1 MTSPRKAAPSSSRY
15 PASIRENGLDNLVLC
30 TATAEQLEIAG
41 FGAWTADNAARL
53 EVAIEDANPN
63 EAKRMAIDMGGVAE
77 LDTFGAWILERLMRG
92 DGRAR
97 QVSLIRLPER
107 FRDLVEDVRQTNRSV
122 LPSIKRRA
130 WPLARLADIG
140 AVVEAAAAEGNR
152 LASLAGALVALFG
165 GALLDP
171 RRFRLTAIVHQLDR
185 VGVRSVPIIVLIT
198 LLIGAIIAQQG
209 FFHFRRFGADD
220 YVVDLVGILTLREL
234 GVLIVS
240 IMVAGRS
247 GSSYTAELGSMKMR
261 EEIDAL
267 RTMGRNPLE
276 VLVLPRI
283 VALVVALPLLALI
296 GSMAALVGGGV
307 VASMQ
312 GMEPSLYIARLREAV
327 SISDFEVGMIKAPF
341 MALVIGLVACAE
353 GFQVR
358 GSSQSLGART
368 TSSVVKAIFLVI
380 ALDGLF
386 AMFFSSIGM

>member
-220 YVVDLVGILTLREL
+220 YVVDLVGIFTLREL
-234 GVLIVS
+234 GVVMVC

-380 ALDGLF
+380 ALDGFF

>member
-1 MTSPRKAAPSSSRY
+1 LISPRTASPSSPSAA
-15 PASIRENGLDNLVLC
+15 ASIRDVGSEGLILC
-30 TATAEQLEIAG
+30 TLGAEQLEISG

-53 EVAIEDANPN
+53 EVAINDAKPN
-63 EAKRMAIDMGGVAE
+63 EAKRLAINMGGVAE
-77 LDTFGAWILERLMRG
+77 LDTFGAWILEHLMRG

-97 QVSLIRLPER
+97 QVSLVQLPER
-107 FRDLVEDVRQTNRSV
+107 FKDLVEDVRQTNRHV
-122 LPSIKRRA
+122 MPPAKRVA
-130 WPLARLADIG
+130 WPLARLAEIG
-140 AVVEAAAAEGNR
+140 AAVEAAGAEGLR
-152 LASLAGALVALFG
+152 LATLAGALVTLFG
-165 GALLDP
+165 AALLTP

-234 GVLIVS
+234 GVLIVA

-267 RTMGRNPLE
+267 RTMGRDPLE
-276 VLVLPRI
+276 VLVLPRV

-312 GMEPSLYIARLREAV
+312 GMEPSLYVARLGESV
-327 SISDFEVGMIKAPF
+327 SISDFEVGLIKAPF

-380 ALDGLF
+380 ALDGFF
-386 AMFFSSIGM
+386 AMYFSSIGM

>member
-1 MTSPRKAAPSSSRY
+1 MTSPLKAAPSSSRY

-380 ALDGLF
+380 ALDGFF

>member
-1 MTSPRKAAPSSSRY
+1 LTSPRKAAPSSSRY

-152 LASLAGALVALFG
+152 LASLAEALVALFG

-380 ALDGLF
+380 ALDGFF

>member
-1 MTSPRKAAPSSSRY
+1 LTSPLKAAPSSSRY

-380 ALDGLF
+380 ALDGFF

>member
-1 MTSPRKAAPSSSRY
+1 LTSPRKAAPSSSRY

-380 ALDGLF
+380 ALDGFF

>member
-1 MTSPRKAAPSSSRY
+1 M
-15 PASIRENGLDNLVLC
+15 GLQSLVVC
-30 TATAEQLEIAG
+30 TAGEGRLTIAG
-41 FGAWTADNAARL
+41 SGAWTADNATRL
-53 EVAIEDANPN
+53 ESCIDDAHPN
-63 EAKRMAIDMGGVAE
+63 DASKLEIDMGEVKE
-77 LDTFGAWILERLMRG
+77 FDTYGAWILERLMRG
-92 DGRAR
+92 DGRPR
-97 QVSLIRLPER
+97 QVSLVRLPEK
-107 FRDLVEDVRQTNRSV
+107 FHGLVEDVRRTNRNASA
-122 LPSIKRRA
+122 PPQRA
-130 WPLARLADIG
+130 TQPLALLASVG
-140 AVVEAAAAEGNR
+140 RGVEAAGAEALR
-152 LASLAGALVALFG
+152 LAAMVGALVVLFG
-165 GALLDP
+165 GALLAP
-171 RRFRLTAIVHQLDR
+171 RRFRLTSIVHHLDR
-185 VGVRSVPIIVLIT
+185 VGVRSVPIIILIT

-220 YVVDLVGILTLREL
+220 YVVDLVGILTLREI

-283 VALVVALPLLALI
+283 IALVVALPLLALI
-296 GSMAALVGGGV
+296 GAMAALIGGGV
-307 VASMQ
+307 VASIY
-312 GMEPSLYIARLREAV
+312 GMEPTLYVARLREAV

-358 GSSQSLGART
+358 GSAESLGART

-380 ALDGLF
+380 VLDGIF
-386 AMFFSSIGM
+386 AMFFSSMGM

>member
-1 MTSPRKAAPSSSRY
+1 MISPRKASPSSPSAA
-15 PASIRENGLDNLVLC
+15 ASIRDVGSEGLILC

-380 ALDGLF
+380 ALDGFF

>member
-1 MTSPRKAAPSSSRY
+1 
-15 PASIRENGLDNLVLC
+15 
-30 TATAEQLEIAG
+30 
-41 FGAWTADNAARL
+41 
-53 EVAIEDANPN
+53 
-63 EAKRMAIDMGGVAE
+63 
-77 LDTFGAWILERLMRG
+77 
-92 DGRAR
+92 
-97 QVSLIRLPER
+97 
-107 FRDLVEDVRQTNRSV
+107 VEDVRQTNRHV
-122 LPSIKRRA
+122 MPPAKRVA
-130 WPLARLADIG
+130 WPLARLAEIG
-140 AVVEAAAAEGNR
+140 AAVEAAGAEGLR
-152 LASLAGALVALFG
+152 LATLAGALVTLFG
-165 GALLDP
+165 AALLTP

-234 GVLIVS
+234 GVLIVA

-380 ALDGLF
+380 ALDGFF

>member
-63 EAKRMAIDMGGVAE
+63 EAKRMEIDMGGVAE

-380 ALDGLF
+380 ALDGFF